1 MTDKINKLDD
11 ALAAIVKGY
20 KSRID
25 NPNYIK
31 QELVNTHGLEI
42 LDDKNAPLFNQKAA
56 ELKNSLYQNVTQE
69 LARMQREIKE
79 THQGIEAARARSVV
93 RMTNGRN
100 LARKYADQNQIH
112 IDEAIQELEGYASR
126 KRKGFN
132 PDFLPDQYAALRNLG
147 HLTEDADIKTANS
160 ILSKQ
165 LEIAE
170 PAEARQER
178 ENLARLSSMD
188 PQTMIGYYSGSGY
201 AVSKMIRSN
210 N

>member
-126 KRKGFN
+126 NAR
-132 PDFLPDQYAALRNLG
+132 A
-147 HLTEDADIKTANS
+147 S
-160 ILSKQ
+160 IL
-165 LEIAE
+165 
-170 PAEARQER
+170 
-178 ENLARLSSMD
+178 
-188 PQTMIGYYSGSGY
+188 TFF
-201 AVSKMIRSN
+201 
-210 N
+210 